1 MLRYGLPFDFLTVL
15 LLPHRNCEPPLGA
28 ALAHM
33 TAHLQGAGFVAADD
47 DDDDDGAEKYSP
59 TVLQKFSIS
68 APSSSA

>member
-1 MLRYGLPFDFLTVL
+1 ML

-59 TVLQKFSIS
+59 TVLQTCSIS
-68 APSSSA
+68 APSSAA